1 MVRHHTIWACKNTP
15 KNAKNSQNW
24 PKGAKKGQSQSG
36 RGGRDIISYRLFRK
50 LEIAFVPVFSRDV
63 FFIKLIW
70 QNENFII
77 FHNIFFLQ
85 IFKNMLYIRV
95 IFLLRE
101 CWIMLPTLLICNSQE
116 ATNRHSYC
124 IIWQQHKEIP
134 LTWGIFKYDVIIT
147 LFSAEVHV
155 HQHKGIF
162 AGV

>member
-1 MVRHHTIWACKNTP
+1 MRKIAKIGRKGP
-15 KNAKNSQNW
+15 KKAKANLVVVVVTLLAIDFFANL
-24 PKGAKKGQSQSG
+24 
-36 RGGRDIISYRLFRK
+36 RLHLYLYFLGMSFLSSLYGK
-50 LEIAFVPVFSRDV
+50 MKILSFST
-63 FFIKLIW
+63 
-70 QNENFII
+70 
-77 FHNIFFLQ
+77 IFFLQ